1 MFECEL
7 VREFVG
13 CTSEDRSVE
22 EEIQRGAAAQQFGEF
37 AAAGVCATHCGSP
50 VAYGS
55 LRAAMRRTKRG
66 RSHVFRGVERRMI
79 LCANPGGWSLRGGVH
94 VTAEAEPGKRGRRLF
109 F

>member
-66 RSHVFRGVERRMI
+66 RSHVFREVERRMI
-79 LCANPGGWSLRGGVH
+79 LCAKPGGWSPYGTVYVSKWDSIEG
-94 VTAEAEPGKRGRRLF
+94 
-109 F
+109 